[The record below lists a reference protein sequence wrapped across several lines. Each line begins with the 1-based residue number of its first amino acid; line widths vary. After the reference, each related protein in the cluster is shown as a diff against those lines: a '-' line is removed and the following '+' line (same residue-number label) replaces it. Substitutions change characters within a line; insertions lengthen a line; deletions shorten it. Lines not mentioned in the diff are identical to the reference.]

1 LTALV
6 LHRSDGVDGVAATV
20 LYREKVAMK
29 RVHLLEEDD
38 GVGSFLDVRV
48 REETESMKLVAE
60 GSSSDDNLS
69 LVGTAVREERLV
81 TK

>member
-1 LTALV
+1 
-6 LHRSDGVDGVAATV
+6 
-20 LYREKVAMK
+20 MK